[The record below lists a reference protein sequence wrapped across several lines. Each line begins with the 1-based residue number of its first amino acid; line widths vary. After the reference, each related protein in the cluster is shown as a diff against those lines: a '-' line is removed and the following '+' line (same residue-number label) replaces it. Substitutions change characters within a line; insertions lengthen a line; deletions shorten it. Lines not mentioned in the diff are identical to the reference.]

1 MDSIWGWPSRRRLS
15 TSRDIGFIMANGPRS
30 IYSKRQRMG
39 PSQYDNPLA
48 DFLDNLPGYF
58 NQYQQNQLALEQQ
71 KLQAKRYEDS
81 QTQRE
86 FTNELNLIRSLPE
99 DAQANAFATSKI
111 PRMQSAGIQMRS
123 KKQAFT
129 DRLNSVYTEN
139 AGDPTA
145 IKVGLEALSSEP
157 DIINNE
163 SYITKINNRIEI
175 EKPKVARQQVDA
187 WAKDNSDDP
196 RVNEIVAMSKLDS
209 EKALGLIVPQ
219 RTTVS
224 TSQKQVYNPFS
235 GAYDYATDS
244 EIAMAKATE
253 TKEDDLIPISGA
265 PKQGGSSTMSLTQV
279 NKAITDVKNALNP
292 RKRKMNK
299 QDPLTTDQVANLQS
313 RLDVFERQRDSLFGI
328 ESAPIEKKTIPGF

>member
-1 MDSIWGWPSRRRLS
+1 
-15 TSRDIGFIMANGPRS
+15 MANGPRS
-30 IYSKRQRMG
+30 IYSRRQRMAPG
-39 PSQYDNPLA
+39 QYDNPFA
-48 DFLDNLPGYF
+48 DFLDNLPGYI
-58 NQYQQNQLALEQQ
+58 NQFQRNQLELGKQQLANKRYDDAQEQQ
-71 KLQAKRYEDS
+71 
-81 QTQRE
+81 E

-111 PRMQSAGIQMRS
+111 PRMQSAGIQMQS

-175 EKPKVARQQVDA
+175 EKPKVARQQVDT
-187 WAKDNSDDP
+187 WAKDNPDDP

-224 TSQKQVYNPFS
+224 TSQKQVYNP
-235 GAYDYATDS
+235 YTKEYRYATDS
-244 EIAMAKATE
+244 EIATANATE
-253 TKEDDLIPISGA
+253 TKKDDLIPISGA
-265 PKQGGSSTMSLTQV
+265 PKQSGSSTMSLTQV

-292 RKRKMNK
+292 RRRKMNK
-299 QDPLTTDQVANLQS
+299 LDPLTTDQVANLQS

-328 ESAPIEKKTIPGF
+328 ESAPTEKKTIPGF

>member
-1 MDSIWGWPSRRRLS
+1 
-15 TSRDIGFIMANGPRS
+15 MANGLRS
-30 IYSKRQRMG
+30 IYSRRQRMAPG
-39 PSQYDNPLA
+39 QYDNPLA
-48 DFLDNLPGYF
+48 DFLDRLPDYY
-58 NQYQQNQLALEQQ
+58 NQYQQMELARDKQ
-71 KLQAKRYEDS
+71 KLAEKKYDDALQ
-81 QTQRE
+81 QQE
-86 FTNELNLIRSLPE
+86 FNNELNLIRSLPE

-111 PRMQSAGIQMRS
+111 PRMQSAGIQMQG

-139 AGDPTA
+139 SGDPTA
-145 IKVGLEALSSEP
+145 IKVGLEALLSEP

-163 SYITKINNRIEI
+163 SHITKINNRIEI

-209 EKALGLIVPQ
+209 EKALTLIVPQ
-219 RTTVS
+219 RTSVS

-265 PKQGGSSTMSLTQV
+265 PKQGGSIGINQLPSV
-279 NKAITDVKNALNP
+279 VKTIETIQRQIRNI
-292 RKRKMNK
+292 RGS
-299 QDPLTTDQVANLQS
+299 NLS
-313 RLDVFERQRDSLFGI
+313 AEDAAKKNRLQEQLLDTEKLRDSIMF
-328 ESAPIEKKTIPGF
+328 PEKKTIPGF

>member
-1 MDSIWGWPSRRRLS
+1 
-15 TSRDIGFIMANGPRS
+15 
-30 IYSKRQRMG
+30 MG

-71 KLQAKRYEDS
+71 KLQTKRYEDS
-81 QTQRE
+81 QKQRE

-111 PRMQSAGIQMRS
+111 PRMQSAGIQMQS

-139 AGDPTA
+139 SGDPTA

-187 WAKDNSDDP
+187 WAKDNPDDP

-235 GAYDYATDS
+235 GVYDYATDS

-279 NKAITDVKNALNP
+279 NKAITDVKTL
-292 RKRKMNK
+292 
-299 QDPLTTDQVANLQS
+299 
-313 RLDVFERQRDSLFGI
+313 
-328 ESAPIEKKTIPGF
+328 

>member
-1 MDSIWGWPSRRRLS
+1 
-15 TSRDIGFIMANGPRS
+15 
-30 IYSKRQRMG
+30 
-39 PSQYDNPLA
+39 
-48 DFLDNLPGYF
+48 
-58 NQYQQNQLALEQQ
+58 
-71 KLQAKRYEDS
+71 
-81 QTQRE
+81 
-86 FTNELNLIRSLPE
+86 
-99 DAQANAFATSKI
+99 
-111 PRMQSAGIQMRS
+111 MQSAGIQMQS

-175 EKPKVARQQVDA
+175 EKPKVARQQVDT
-187 WAKDNSDDP
+187 WAKDNPDDP

-224 TSQKQVYNPFS
+224 TSQKQVYNP
-235 GAYDYATDS
+235 YTKEYRYATDS
-244 EIAMAKATE
+244 EIATANATE
-253 TKEDDLIPISGA
+253 TKKDDLIPISGA
-265 PKQGGSSTMSLTQV
+265 PKQSGSSTMSLTQV

-292 RKRKMNK
+292 RRRKMNK
-299 QDPLTTDQVANLQS
+299 LDPLTTDQVANLQS

-328 ESAPIEKKTIPGF
+328 ESAPTEKKTIPGF

>member
-1 MDSIWGWPSRRRLS
+1 
-15 TSRDIGFIMANGPRS
+15 MANGLRS
-30 IYSKRQRMG
+30 IYSRRQRMAPG
-39 PSQYDNPLA
+39 QYDNPLA
-48 DFLDNLPGYF
+48 DFLDRLPDYY
-58 NQYQQNQLALEQQ
+58 NQYQQMELARDKQ
-71 KLQAKRYEDS
+71 KLAEKKYDDALQ
-81 QTQRE
+81 QQE
-86 FTNELNLIRSLPE
+86 FNNELNLIRSLPE

-111 PRMQSAGIQMRS
+111 PRMQSAGIQMQG

-139 AGDPTA
+139 SGDPTA
-145 IKVGLEALSSEP
+145 IKVGLEALLSEP

-163 SYITKINNRIEI
+163 SHITKINNRIEI

-209 EKALGLIVPQ
+209 EKALTLIVPQ
-219 RTTVS
+219 RTSVS

-265 PKQGGSSTMSLTQV
+265 PKQGGSIGINQLPSV
-279 NKAITDVKNALNP
+279 VKTIETIQRQIRNI
-292 RKRKMNK
+292 RGS
-299 QDPLTTDQVANLQS
+299 NLS
-313 RLDVFERQRDSLFGI
+313 AEDAAKKNRLQEQMLDTEKLRDSIMF
-328 ESAPIEKKTIPGF
+328 PEKKTIPGF